1 MSLSTLAGGLLTE
14 AGALVL
20 NCCCLV
26 LDIVC
31 DRKPC
36 LRDTDCKY
44 FPDCICINGRCED
57 AVRDSCPP
65 GYTEIPLN
73 DGSGHVRCE
82 PNCTGDP
89 CQQTADCAEG
99 CVCVAGKCVPSSD
112 AFFCVDG
119 ECQRGGD
126 LVYDPAD
133 PDRPKGPYNT
143 YSSCCMSLD
152 DDGNMCGCGFACL
165 ESCQC
170 VPSEEQVDYESYQE
184 CRAQCCDPDDG
195 GRCCYNE
202 VIKDDQGVLISVEWY
217 DCVNSLN
224 EDCENGPIEP
234 TAGGG
239 TRQIISSF
247 TKGVDCDEG
256 GPPDPNLP
264 WGEGCPIPEYG
275 ACCIEDVNGNII
287 DCIEETKVV
296 CDDMPDRPGDFPQ
309 YPPGFTT
316 DSKSIAW
323 SDCTTHRDP
332 TVLEEFACDDCNG
345 EKDCACES
353 DERCDNNLSGCTLCY
368 DDDPTKRG
376 TMVRAQAGADRQIGD
391 VSKGETVTY
400 YIRNCVADAAG
411 NQTPVTDR
419 RAIIKINGTCGDS
432 LEQEIEDEGQVQVA
446 YSGEMYLTGVAG
458 IPDVQVCLTLERD
471 NTIKPDCDDCE
482 YDDVAEQDVQGDSE
496 WSQNASV
503 IPIEGILEWNTADGW
518 PNCVGQNDL
527 VMVLSQRTSS
537 KQELGVIYSR
547 EEVRKLYLCDNGT
560 YTDVTDIAV
569 DLWESASFA
578 DGCVGGG
585 LIPIAAGQSKK
596 HVTYTYDTTLCI
608 SSDQWNAYGNLIDV
622 DLPDPDRWNCPQSRL
637 LNPLP

>member
-20 NCCCLV
+20 NCCCV
-26 LDIVC
+26 VIDIVC
-31 DRKPC
+31 DNKPC
-36 LRDTDCKY
+36 LRDWDCKY
-44 FPDCICINGRCED
+44 FPDCICIDGRCED
-57 AVRDSCPP
+57 AIRDSCPP
-65 GYTEIPLN
+65 GYTEIPLP
-73 DGSGHVRCE
+73 DGKVKCE

-89 CQQTADCAEG
+89 CQATADCAEG
-99 CVCVAGKCVPSSD
+99 CACVGGRCIPTSD
-112 AFFCVDG
+112 AFFCIDG

-126 LVYDPAD
+126 LVYDPTD
-133 PDRPKGPYNT
+133 PDRPKGPYPT
-143 YSSCCMSLD
+143 YQACCMAID
-152 DDGNMCGCGFACL
+152 ENGEMCGCGFACL
-165 ESCQC
+165 SDCQC
-170 VPSEEQVDYESYQE
+170 IPSEDQQDYESYQE
-184 CRAQCCDPDDG
+184 CRANCCDPDDA

-202 VIKDDQGVLISVEWY
+202 LIKNSFGDVISLEWH
-217 DCVNSLN
+217 DCADSLS
-224 EDCENGPIEP
+224 EDCKDGPIEP

-239 TRQIISSF
+239 TRQITSSF
-247 TKGVDCDEG
+247 TKGVDCDPSFK
-256 GPPDPNLP
+256 PPFDNMPS
-264 WGEGCPIPEYG
+264 GEGCPIPEFG
-275 ACCIEDVNGNII
+275 ACCIIDVLGDVV

-296 CDDMPDRPGDFPQ
+296 CDDMPNRPGDFPQ

-316 DSKSIAW
+316 ESKSFAW
-323 SDCTTHRDP
+323 LDCENRRNPILNED
-332 TVLEEFACDDCNG
+332 FACDNCNG
-345 EKDCACES
+345 NGDCACAVT
-353 DERCDNNLSGCTLCY
+353 ERCTGQECVICY
-368 DDDPTKRG
+368 DDDPSKRG
-376 TMVRAQAGADRQIGD
+376 DMVRAQAGVDRQIGS
-391 VSKGETVTY
+391 VTNGETVTF
-400 YIRNCVADAAG
+400 YIRDCVSDATGA
-411 NQTPVTDR
+411 QTPVTDR

-432 LEQEIEDEGQVQVA
+432 LEQEITDEGQIQVT

-471 NTIKPDCDDCE
+471 VATVPDCDSCS

-503 IPIEGILEWNTADGW
+503 IPIEGIIEWNTADGW

-537 KQELGVIYSR
+537 KQELGVIYSN

-569 DLWESASFA
+569 ALWESAGFA